1 MLDWTKQ
8 TNDPN
13 NREAR
18 ERVRQA
24 LLARR
29 HIYTD
34 RDLVDYVLE
43 RVAGKRVLDIGIVS
57 HTLDY
62 VAEEGWRHGRI
73 VKRAAYCLGLDIL
86 REEIAKLKADGY
98 NVRVADAT
106 SDEDLGERFD
116 VVFIGDVIEHV
127 DNPCRLLKFA
137 ARHLSPGRGHSG
149 DDAQSFL
156 AQVLPAV
163 QARRYHGQQ
172 PGPRGLD
179 YAVDGA

>member
-57 HTLDY
+57 HTLD
-62 VAEEGWRHGRI
+62 
-73 VKRAAYCLGLDIL
+73 
-86 REEIAKLKADGY
+86 
-98 NVRVADAT
+98 
-106 SDEDLGERFD
+106 
-116 VVFIGDVIEHV
+116 
-127 DNPCRLLKFA
+127 
-137 ARHLSPGRGHSG
+137 
-149 DDAQSFL
+149 
-156 AQVLPAV
+156 
-163 QARRYHGQQ
+163 
-172 PGPRGLD
+172 
-179 YAVDGA
+179 